1 MLKFLSTR
9 IHIVQVR
16 TLSSSSA
23 SSCRVVSCRVV
34 QMPQDRTEVGLLQT
48 RREKRTGDK
57 ESGNDV
63 ALHPPTRRDIHLPFS
78 SSSSFTG
85 KAHLYEL
92 RKCRATLTTTRRLSL
107 PLMISLPVRFCFGR
121 SIHTHRRID
130 VRVHI
135 HNTTMAHAV
144 RTIQY
149 SESEMLATVIHT
161 RIIIF
166 VSERGA
172 AIFRVVWCISI
183 ARTPM
188 HTYICTHMYH
198 TFRVVMEIASMATSY
213 FSLLCLHPCRETDS
227 VIFFRS
233 LALFLFSFSLSSAA
247 HAIHTHIHR
256 ERDASITHTCVPL
269 NP

>member
-1 MLKFLSTR
+1 
-9 IHIVQVR
+9 
-16 TLSSSSA
+16 
-23 SSCRVVSCRVV
+23 
-34 QMPQDRTEVGLLQT
+34 MPQDRTEVGLLQT

-63 ALHPPTRRDIHLPFS
+63 ALHPPTRRYIHLPFS

-172 AIFRVVWCISI
+172 AIFRAVWCISI
-183 ARTPM
+183 ARKLM
-188 HTYICTHMYH
+188 HTYVHTCTTH
-198 TFRVVMEIASMATSY
+198 FASRWRLRRWPRHI
-213 FSLLCLHPCRETDS
+213 SLCCVSTHAERLIVS
-227 VIFFRS
+227 SSFARS
-233 LALFLFSFSLSSAA
+233 RSSCSLSLSLP
-247 HAIHTHIHR
+247 R
-256 ERDASITHTCVPL
+256 RMPYTHTYTENEMRP
-269 NP
+269 